1 MIINIKNEKDLK
13 FFDEVIKEYP
23 EDTLLI
29 RERGID
35 ATVLAQIIVDVSVA
49 IAPHF
54 LTALGLFLTYKIEQ
68 RKINLQE
75 QELDLGKKQLQVQSE
90 ELEIQKREIQ
100 KKETDSIQKQ
110 DQTEKFEIT
119 INSGSHKVVYSNE
132 DLDEDNVNIDE
143 IIKSIITTFETSKK
157 DE

>member
-1 MIINIKNEKDLK
+1 M
-13 FFDEVIKEYP
+13 
-23 EDTLLI
+23 
-29 RERGID
+29 
-35 ATVLAQIIVDVSVA
+35 
-49 IAPHF
+49 
-54 LTALGLFLTYKIEQ
+54 TALGLFLTYKIEQ

-75 QELDLGKKQLQVQSE
+75 QELDLEKKQLQVQSE